1 MERLSMRKIREVLRL
16 KFDCGLSDRQI
27 AKSVCVARSS
37 VADCVR
43 RFQASGLVWPLS
55 SALPDPELEACLFP
69 TLPGVPGQRRPLPD
83 WPTVHQELRRKGVTL
98 MLLWQEYK
106 ATYPAG
112 LQYSR
117 FCDLYQAWRGQR
129 DLVMRQ
135 THRAGEKLFVDFCGQ
150 TVPLVDRQTGVIR
163 PAQIFVAVLGASN
176 YTYAEAVA
184 SQGLADWIGA
194 HVRAFAFFQ
203 GVPEVLVPDNLA
215 AGVTKACRYE
225 PDLNA
230 TYAEMAAHYGVA
242 VVPAR
247 VRKPRDKAKV
257 EAGVLLVERWILARL
272 RNQLFTSLTALNRAI
287 WELLEVLNQRPFKKL
302 PGSRRSAFEALDRP
316 ALKPLPALPY
326 EFAHW
331 KQAKVHVDYHVEVEG
346 HYYSVPHTLVGR
358 KVDLRYTA
366 TTVEIFHQGQ
376 RVAAHPKVDRRGRH
390 STVDSHMPAHHR
402 CAQWSPQRL
411 MRWAEKSGPAT
422 AQLIEAILQS
432 RRHPEQ
438 GYRSCLGILR
448 LGERFGQTRLEA
460 ACQRALAIQALS
472 YRSVESI
479 LAHGL
484 DAQPVTSTEPTQ
496 SLPHANLR
504 GPEYFH

>member
-1 MERLSMRKIREVLRL
+1 MRKIRDVLRL
-16 KFDCGLSDRQI
+16 KFDCGLPDRQI
-27 AKSVCVARSS
+27 AKSVGIARSS
-37 VADCVR
+37 VGEYVR
-43 RFQASGLVWPLS
+43 RFQAAGLVWPLS

-69 TLPGVPGQRRPLPD
+69 APVVVPGQRRPLPD
-83 WPTVHQELRRKGVTL
+83 WPTVHQELQRKGVTL
-98 MLLWQEYK
+98 LLLWQEYK
-106 ATYPAG
+106 AAHPEG

-117 FCDLYQAWRGQR
+117 FCDLYQVWRGQR

-150 TVPLVDRQTGVIR
+150 TVAVTDRETGEIR

-184 SQGLADWIGA
+184 SQGLSDWIGA

-215 AGVTKACRYE
+215 SGVTKACRYE

-230 TYAEMAAHYGVA
+230 SYAEMAAHYGVA

-257 EAGVLLVERWILARL
+257 EAGVLLVERWVLARL
-272 RNQLFTSLTALNRAI
+272 RHQVFGSLTALNQAIRALV
-287 WELLEVLNQRPFKKL
+287 EALNRRPFKKL
-302 PGSRRSAFEALDRP
+302 PGCRLQAFESLDRP
-316 ALKPLPALPY
+316 ALKPLPAVPY

-331 KQAKVHVDYHVEVEG
+331 KQAKVHVDYHVEVDG
-346 HYYSVPHTLVGR
+346 HYYSVPHALVGR
-358 KVDLRYTA
+358 KVDLRYTE
-366 TTVEIFHQGQ
+366 TTVEVFHHGQ

-390 STVDSHMPAHHR
+390 STVDSHRPPHHR
-402 CAQWSPQRL
+402 FAQWSPQRL
-411 MRWAEKSGPAT
+411 IHWAEKSGPAT
-422 AQLIEAILQS
+422 AQLIEAILAT

-448 LGERFGQTRLEA
+448 LGERFGQARLEA
-460 ACQRALAIQALS
+460 ACQRALAIKALS

-484 DAQPVTSTEPTQ
+484 DAQPVTPTEPAQ